1 MYPNLNAEMG
11 RQFMSALTLSN
22 LTGIPYSTLSPKLT
36 GKTPLK
42 LSEALA
48 IKRALKVDIPLETL
62 FEEKEDDFV
71 AGTGGME

>member
-71 AGTGGME
+71 AGAGGME